1 MQTTIRRVRRRTD
14 ASVAQAGNEID
25 FKKRKAI
32 GELIE
37 LIELV
42 VQHKR
47 EVAAATLA
55 LQDAEARLLAAMQ
68 DMKLVETKEGSYIA
82 TVERPAG
89 RTSNTVDPK
98 AFYELV
104 SPDEFFSAVSVSV
117 TEAKK
122 VLPSKTLEK
131 ITTKVA
137 GKSGEPR
144 VKVEEVKVEAKL
156 KKAR

>member
-1 MQTTIRRVRRRTD
+1 MQTTVRRVRRRTE

-25 FKKRKAI
+25 FKKRKEI

-37 LIELV
+37 LV
-42 VQHKR
+42 MQRKR
-47 EVAAATLA
+47 EVANSTLD

-68 DMKLVETKEGSYIA
+68 EMKLVETKEGSYIA

-98 AFYELV
+98 AFFNLV
-104 SPDEFFSAVSVSV
+104 SREEFFSAISVSM
-117 TEAKK
+117 TEAKR

-137 GKSGEPR
+137 GKAGEPR